1 MDKLLDKLSS
11 YNLLN
16 SLIPGSIFS
25 YLLQYICSINIISSS
40 TVENFFIYYF
50 VGMVLSRIG
59 SIFIEPLAK
68 KLKLITYTGYNDY
81 VIASKIDNKIDVL
94 LETSN
99 LYRTIISIGLLIIA
113 VKIYTFAE
121 QYMTC
126 LSNADQYI
134 ILIALVVIFS
144 LSYKKQTKY
153 IKDRVNIA
161 IQEKIE
167 KKEKEN
173 KK

>member
-1 MDKLLDKLSS
+1 MDKFLDKLSS

-16 SLIPGSIFS
+16 NLIPGSIFC
-25 YLLQYICSINIISSS
+25 YLLQYICSINIINSS

-68 KLKLITYTGYNDY
+68 KLKLITYTDYNDY
-81 VIASKIDNKIDVL
+81 IVASKIDNKIDVL

-99 LYRTIISIGLLIIA
+99 LYRTIISIGLLII
-113 VKIYTFAE
+113 VIKIYTFAE
-121 QYMTC
+121 QHMTC

-153 IKDRVNIA
+153 IKDRINIA
-161 IQEKIE
+161 IQEKNE
-167 KKEKEN
+167 KEEKEN